1 MTTLGGNKPPSTDR
15 ARAFLHDQQKEG
27 KFPGRG
33 YQNIQDKVKT
43 MLARDWTI
51 VLVLVH
57 CLVSV
62 HCFVYYHV

>member
-1 MTTLGGNKPPSTDR
+1 MTTLGGDKPPSTDR

-43 MLARDWTI
+43 MLRQIARDWTI
-51 VLVLVH
+51 VLVYIV
-57 CLVSV
+57 
-62 HCFVYYHV
+62 